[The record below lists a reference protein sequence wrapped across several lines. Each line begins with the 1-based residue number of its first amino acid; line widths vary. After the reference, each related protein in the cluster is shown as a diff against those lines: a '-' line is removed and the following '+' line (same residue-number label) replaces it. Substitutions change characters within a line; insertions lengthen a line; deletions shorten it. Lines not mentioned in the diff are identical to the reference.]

1 MVECGYKPVKNAKH
15 LEFANRLKKLM
26 EAKDSP
32 ITSVNALSDAM
43 GVTYEMARRY
53 TLGTAK
59 PREDKLKELA
69 DKFLVEIS
77 YLDHG
82 SYLDNNIDI
91 NQKKH
96 NQGREIPVI
105 SWVAAGAWTP
115 VDGVPKDT
123 EVIRTI
129 PPNAKAGKNGYG
141 LIVVGE
147 SMLPDFLP
155 GDYIYVNPD
164 FQICDLKTGNKVIV
178 SCDGDTEA
186 TFKKLIVETNRMY
199 LEPLNP
205 KWHEKIMELKDGCKL
220 VGKVVG
226 LYRDVD

>member
-147 SMLPDFLP
+147 SMLPIF
-155 GDYIYVNPD
+155 
-164 FQICDLKTGNKVIV
+164 
-178 SCDGDTEA
+178 
-186 TFKKLIVETNRMY
+186 Y
-199 LEPLNP
+199 LVTTY
-205 KWHEKIMELKDGCKL
+205 M
-220 VGKVVG
+220 
-226 LYRDVD
+226 